1 MLQFKLNLS
10 KLSKMNLS
18 TNIEYKVGLVVVEV
32 SGMVHIKIW
41 LVKYQLENYQL
52 NINLLIKYL
61 RNKF

>member
-1 MLQFKLNLS
+1 
-10 KLSKMNLS
+10 MNLS

-32 SGMVHIKIW
+32 YGMVHIKIW

-61 RNKF
+61 RNEF